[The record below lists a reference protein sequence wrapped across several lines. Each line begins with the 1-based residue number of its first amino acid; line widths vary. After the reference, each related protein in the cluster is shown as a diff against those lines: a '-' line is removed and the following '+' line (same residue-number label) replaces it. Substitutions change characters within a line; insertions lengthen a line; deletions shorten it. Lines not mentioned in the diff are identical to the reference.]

1 MSDKEVD
8 KRLKEKAVKILD
20 AIAEGADEQTACDL
34 VGIRRGK
41 LVQWIIAYP
50 EFEKAIKTAKEMRAD
65 VYKSKI
71 VGMVLDANGQPI
83 ERDKDEVQSVKAN
96 FDMLKWLASV
106 DNPEKYGQ
114 RIKHEGNITQPTQI
128 IIDTGI
134 KPRQDKAIEQDVE
147 SDNTEL
153 L

>member
-1 MSDKEVD
+1 MSEID
-8 KRLKEKAVKILD
+8 KRLKEKAVTILD

-34 VGIRRGK
+34 VRIKRGT
-41 LVQWIIAYP
+41 LVKWIIQYP

-71 VGMVLDANGQPI
+71 ADMVLDANGKPI
-83 ERDKDEVQSVKAN
+83 ERDKDEVPSVKAN

-106 DNPEKYGQ
+106 DNPDKYGQ
-114 RIKHEGNITQPTQI
+114 KVKHEGNIHQPTQI

-134 KPRQDKAIEQDVE
+134 KPSQDRVIEHKSDEDV
-147 SDNTEL
+147 TEL